1 MTRTVTVVIAD
12 DHPPTRAGIRS
23 VLEQRGFVIVADVAT
38 AAAAVEAC
46 LALQPDICLLD
57 IHMPGSGIAAAAEI
71 TSALPATAVVML
83 TVSRTDEDLLDAL
96 RAGASGYLL
105 KDMDPARVADALLGV
120 LDGEAALPR
129 ALVARL
135 VDEFR
140 KRDGRRRLPLQGGR
154 GVTLTGREWEV
165 LELLRSGLATADIAE
180 RLFIS
185 KVTVRSHV
193 AAILKKLDAPN
204 RAAALGMLGA
214 SSGGEGQT
222 AAS

>member
-1 MTRTVTVVIAD
+1 VTRTVTVVIGD

-23 VLEQRGFVIVADVAT
+23 VLEQRGFVIVAEVAN
-38 AAAAVEAC
+38 APAAVEAC

-57 IHMPGSGIAAAAEI
+57 IHMPGSGIAAASDI

-83 TVSRTDEDLLDAL
+83 TVSRTDEDLFDAL

-105 KDMDPARVADALLGV
+105 KGMDPARVADALLGV
-120 LDGEAALPR
+120 LDGDAALPR

-140 KRDGRRRLPLQGGR
+140 KRDGRRRLPLRGGR
-154 GVTLTGREWEV
+154 GVTLTSREWEV
-165 LELLRSGLATADIAE
+165 LELLRTGLATAEIAE

-185 KVTVRSHV
+185 KGTVRSHV
-193 AAILKKLDAPN
+193 AAILRKLDAPN
-204 RAAALGMLGA
+204 RAAALGMLGTPT
-214 SSGGEGQT
+214 GGEAPP